1 MSVHGLPKC
10 PVSETYDHR
19 YLRIADLQAV
29 GADGRTPRKLDLDN
43 IDELRV
49 ESGDRISSPPQHT
62 SESSD
67 EDVSPPP
74 SPSPNGRNTS
84 FEMGTPAEEVVDLLQ
99 WYDEPPAKKI
109 PSAIEAI
116 PNNDKDPSKKRKR
129 EDFQSPLQPLG
140 PNIFSS
146 PPRAPRPA
154 RSQVSPATRHFAD
167 DCHSAQTQI
176 PLHRS
181 LASPKA
187 LLPVSRSLRL
197 TSLAALTGPHA
208 TRNKVVDVF
217 AVVASVTPTLVGC
230 PGIRPGIHFKRELR
244 ITDPSTP
251 KKVMLSVFVK
261 PEEFLPEVGTV
272 ALFRSVTT
280 NKWDGG
286 SLNAFK
292 RDCEGRKWFLK
303 SPQGVGGC
311 DVTNL
316 MEWWKNR
323 QAGGKLYD

>member
-1 MSVHGLPKC
+1 MSVHGPSKC
-10 PVSETYDHR
+10 PLSETYCHR

-43 IDELRV
+43 IDEFRV
-49 ESGDRISSPPQHT
+49 ETGLRISSPPQHT
-62 SESSD
+62 SQSSD

-74 SPSPNGRNTS
+74 SPSPNGKNTS
-84 FEMGTPAEEVVDLLQ
+84 FEMGTPDEEVVDLLQ
-99 WYDEPPAKKI
+99 WYDEPPVKKI
-109 PSAIEAI
+109 PSTIEKK
-116 PNNDKDPSKKRKR
+116 PNNDDGPSKKRKR
-129 EDFQSPLQPLG
+129 EDFQSPLQPLS
-140 PNIFSS
+140 PNVFSS
-146 PPRAPRPA
+146 PPKAPQLA
-154 RSQVSPATRHFAD
+154 WSQVSPEIQHFAD
-167 DCHSAQTQI
+167 DRHAAQTQI
-176 PLHRS
+176 QLRRS
-181 LASPKA
+181 LASHQA
-187 LLPVSRSLRL
+187 LLPVRRPLRL

-217 AVVASVTPTLVGC
+217 AVVASVTPTLVRC

-244 ITDPSTP
+244 ITDPSTS
-251 KKVMLSVFVK
+251 KKVMLSVFVE
-261 PEEFLPEVGTV
+261 PEEFVPEVGTV

-292 RDCEGRKWFLK
+292 RDCEGREWFLK
-303 SPQGVGGC
+303 SPQGVDGC

-323 QAGGKLYD
+323 QADDGAG